1 MLQFWHTDRP
11 EVCYVLTK
19 GGKTYTMGTATHT
32 LGNENQ
38 TGIVPR
44 VINEIFSVIEQKK
57 NKI

>member
-1 MLQFWHTDRP
+1 MLQFWRMGRQ
-11 EVCYVLTK
+11 EVFYVLKK

-44 VINEIFSVIEQKK
+44 VINEIFSVIDQKK